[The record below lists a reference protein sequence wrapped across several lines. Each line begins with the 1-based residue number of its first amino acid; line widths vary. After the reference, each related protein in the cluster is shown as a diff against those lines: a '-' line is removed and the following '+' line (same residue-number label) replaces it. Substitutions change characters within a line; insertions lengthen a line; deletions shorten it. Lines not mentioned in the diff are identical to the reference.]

1 MLIFNIYYGAKL
13 IILFLFSYLCTQKTE
28 NNEQK

>member
-13 IILFLFSYLCTQKTE
+13 IILFLFLYLCTQKT
-28 NNEQK
+28 KTTSKK